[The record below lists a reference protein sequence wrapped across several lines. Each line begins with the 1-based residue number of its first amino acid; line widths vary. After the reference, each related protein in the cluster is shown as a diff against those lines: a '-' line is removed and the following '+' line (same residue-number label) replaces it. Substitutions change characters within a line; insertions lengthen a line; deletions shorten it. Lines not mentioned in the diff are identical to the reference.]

1 MAIDPIMLALMRKG
15 GGGGSG
21 VQADYAQNDPN
32 AADYIKNRP
41 GGYYDSWEITWD
53 GEIGDRL
60 VVDIDEVAQMIKV
73 SDKTPT
79 AEELLDCKFTSVTKN
94 GEKTQPITT
103 MDVNGN
109 SFGLTVFEGIIT
121 VIHEPDKYFTETGTY
136 FQKVKNHEWYIKS
149 LSHKALIKIPA
160 ELTTMEGG
168 YVKSTVLFD
177 GLLTSD
183 MLEEIPV

>member
-41 GGYYDSWEITWD
+41 GGYYDGWEITWD

-60 VVDIDEVAQMIKV
+60 VVENDESVQFVKV

-79 AEELLDCKFTSVTKN
+79 YGELIGGELTFLKEHVEETVPLTKHEVSLL
-94 GEKTQPITT
+94 
-103 MDVNGN
+103 
-109 SFGLTVFEGIIT
+109 SFGVGVFENVL
-121 VIHEPDKYFTETGTY
+121 VIREPYQIFTETGTY
-136 FQKVKNHEWYIKS
+136 FGKDLRNDAYVKS
-149 LSHKALIKIPA
+149 LGNKSLVKIPA

-168 YVKSTVLFD
+168 YNGGTVLFD
-177 GLLTSD
+177 GLIPSD
-183 MLEEIPV
+183 KLSGIPV